1 MKKAIAIL
9 LLLTI
14 NQFTNAQITKN
25 LGDFK
30 TVKVFDRINV
40 TLVKS
45 DENKIVITGN
55 RADEVTL
62 VTKNDMLKIRMK
74 FTKLL
79 AGEDI
84 EAILYYTGTIE
95 GIEANEGSFV
105 SSADTF
111 KAVAFD
117 VNAKEGATV
126 KITLDV
132 NSLTSKVRSGGI
144 LELYGKCDNH
154 DVSVN
159 SGGILNAKELV
170 TKQTKITVSA
180 GGEVEIYATDFV
192 DAKVRAGGD
201 IDVYGNPTQ
210 VNKKTFAGGDITI
223 MK

>member
-1 MKKAIAIL
+1 MKKIIVILFLAISSLI
-9 LLLTI
+9 
-14 NQFTNAQITKN
+14 NAQVTKN

-30 TVKVFDRINV
+30 TVKVFDQINV

-55 RADEVTL
+55 RAEEVTL
-62 VTKNDMLKIRMK
+62 VTKNDMLKIKMS

-84 EAILYYTGTIE
+84 EATLYYKGTIE

-111 KAVAFD
+111 KTVAFD

-126 KITLDV
+126 KIILDV

-159 SGGILNAKELV
+159 SGGILNAEEFI

>member
-1 MKKAIAIL
+1 MKRVIVI

-14 NQFTNAQITKN
+14 SQFITAQVTKS

-30 TVKVFDRINV
+30 TLKVFDQINV

-45 DENKIVITGN
+45 DENKIVITGD

-74 FTKLL
+74 ITKLL

-84 EAILYYTGTIE
+84 EATLYYKGNIE
-95 GIEANEGSFV
+95 AIEANEGSFV

-111 KAVAFD
+111 KTTAFD
-117 VNAKEGATV
+117 VNAKEGATI

-132 NSLTSKVRSGGI
+132 QRLTSKITSGGI
-144 LELYGKCDNH
+144 AELYGNCDNH
-154 DVSVN
+154 DVLVN
-159 SGGILNAKELV
+159 SGGILKAKELI
-170 TKQTKITVSA
+170 TKQTEITVNA
-180 GGEVEIYATDFV
+180 GGEVDIYATDFA

-201 IDVYGNPTQ
+201 ISVYGSPKQ
-210 VNKKTFAGGDITI
+210 VNKKTTLGGDIHV
-223 MK
+223 M